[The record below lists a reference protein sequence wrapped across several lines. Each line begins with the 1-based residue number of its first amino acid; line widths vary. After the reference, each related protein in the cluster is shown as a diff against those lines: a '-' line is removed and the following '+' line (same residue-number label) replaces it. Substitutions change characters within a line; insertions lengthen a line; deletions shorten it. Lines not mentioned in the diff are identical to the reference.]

1 MNALCVLFVRAL
13 KFRGWVRGKNTYVLY
28 CFRLVRTPCDCVLG
42 EVRWGLFK
50 QRGRGSEGERLRG
63 GMGEIESVKQRERD

>member
-1 MNALCVLFVRAL
+1 MIVF
-13 KFRGWVRGKNTYVLY
+13 
-28 CFRLVRTPCDCVLG
+28 G

-63 GMGEIESVKQRERD
+63 GMGEIESVKQRERDCGQREIEI